1 MISFL
6 ILDSCQ
12 YPSTSMPQDPMSPNP
27 KSAVE
32 MKPMPRCGKNN
43 TTSPATSPNEDP
55 QASWHRDSHQPLVS
69 PGVGF
74 LGPDLWRWSQT
85 FGTWV
90 LRSSYFIFH
99 LAQRMW
105 CHVTFLF
112 QEDSTMK
119 LPWGGVGCR
128 MSKYFTQMYSTPYGK
143 QKKPFFFIAQGQW
156 TNESVASCRNPIESY
171 IRIPSRRSWHFERK
185 DSWSKWWLLGQ
196 NGDLP
201 QIGGANKN
209 HFKPTTSQLWA
220 FQIAA
225 LQSRRHVASPLTI
238 TTKGREMK
246 GEVLWHIQIQHQ
258 SLSRSLFV
266 RSNL

>member
-143 QKKPFFFIAQGQW
+143 QKKPFFFHCSRAMDKRIGCQLQKPHRVIHSYPFPKKLTFW
-156 TNESVASCRNPIESY
+156 KERFLVKMVA
-171 IRIPSRRSWHFERK
+171 
-185 DSWSKWWLLGQ
+185 SWSKWG
-196 NGDLP
+196 
-201 QIGGANKN
+201 
-209 HFKPTTSQLWA
+209 S
-220 FQIAA
+220 
-225 LQSRRHVASPLTI
+225 SPNRGC
-238 TTKGREMK
+238 K
-246 GEVLWHIQIQHQ
+246 
-258 SLSRSLFV
+258 
-266 RSNL
+266 